1 MSRVPSRKSE
11 RAARRQESVSA
22 RTASHELELC
32 QLVVGC
38 QRGHPVSP
46 ASASRIAE
54 LVPKLQAEKVAAVA
68 IEARE
73 QMNLAQVSL
82 LMVREMCR
90 HKTHRALVAE
100 TLVRVAQQPEDL
112 IEFVAMYW
120 KDGRVPLSTQAKKG
134 LATVFP
140 KFDEKQLATCKSKS
154 GIKLR
159 DVLFLSHAKPRDD
172 AQAAVWKRLI
182 WGRLRK
188 RPMASS

>member
-1 MSRVPSRKSE
+1 MSRVPFRNSE
-11 RAARRQESVSA
+11 HAARKQDSVPA
-22 RTASHELELC
+22 RVPSHELELR
-32 QLVVGC
+32 QLVAGC
-38 QRGHPVSP
+38 RRGHTVSP

-54 LVPKLQAEKVAAVA
+54 LVPKLQVEKVAAVA

-73 QMNLAQVSL
+73 QMNLTHISILV
-82 LMVREMCR
+82 VREMCR

-100 TLVRVAQQPEDL
+100 TLARVARQPEDL

-134 LATVFP
+134 LAQAFP
-140 KFDEKQLATCKSKS
+140 KFDERQLAACKPKG

-159 DVLFLSHAKPRDD
+159 DVLFLSHAKPRDE
-172 AQAAVWKRLI
+172 AQAAIWKRLI

-188 RPMASS
+188 NPIDG